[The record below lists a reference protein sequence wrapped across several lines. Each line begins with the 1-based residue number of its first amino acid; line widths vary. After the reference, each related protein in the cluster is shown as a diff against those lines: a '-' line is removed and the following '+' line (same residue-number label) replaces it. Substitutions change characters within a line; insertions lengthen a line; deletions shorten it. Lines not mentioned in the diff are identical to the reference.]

1 MVNANYPALLP
12 LEYKPIEV
20 AIVGQIELVLNFDD
34 TNKIRRNPKFYIV
47 VDPKRKWTIEV
58 HNLNIVVA
66 QVSIDYEQF
75 PIQCNFCN
83 NLEHM
88 VKDCVHLK
96 VGHPPRVSY
105 NFTRNVHN

>member
-1 MVNANYPALLP
+1 MLP

-20 AIVGQIELVLNFDD
+20 TIVSQIGLVLNFDD
-34 TNKIRRNPKFYIV
+34 TNKIRRSPKFYIV
-47 VDPKRKWTIEV
+47 VDPKRRWTIKLY
-58 HNLNIVVA
+58 NLNTMVA

-75 PIQCNFCN
+75 PIRCKFCN
-83 NLEHM
+83 SLEHL

-96 VGHPPRVSY
+96 VGHLPRVSY